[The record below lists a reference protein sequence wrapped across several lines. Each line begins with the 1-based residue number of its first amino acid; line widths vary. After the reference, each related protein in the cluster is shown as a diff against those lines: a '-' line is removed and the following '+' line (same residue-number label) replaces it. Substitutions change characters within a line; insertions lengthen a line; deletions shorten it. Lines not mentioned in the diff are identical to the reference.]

1 MATKI
6 YTAPPNSGTL
16 TLGKTLPDVLYD
28 ACAKYTN
35 PTAFNQPKG
44 EAWESLSLNGF
55 RNRSEE
61 LALGFV
67 QLGLERG
74 DRVALF
80 MESDVP
86 FCIADMGCLI
96 AGLIDVPI
104 YLSHAPES
112 ITYVLNHA
120 EARVIVVSTHSHLET
135 IAPLLVDVPSVE
147 HVLVAEMDGTQP
159 LPVLP
164 DSVKVQSMEA
174 VRLVGRDQAAED
186 PGAIAMLLSRIDPQ
200 DIATLIYT
208 SGTTGT
214 PKGVMLTHENISHN
228 ALTSFSGMTGYRP
241 GPDGETALSFL
252 PMTHVFARTL
262 HYGILSYGS
271 SVYFTT
277 PENLARDLQRVRPTT
292 FATVP
297 RVLEKVYAKIVAKV
311 DTLRGVKKR
320 LLKWGLNVASK
331 YEMGGQFGR
340 GYHTQRKIADTLIYQ
355 KWREALGGRVH
366 IIVCGGAALN
376 ADIANAFAAAG
387 IPIMQGYGLTE
398 TSPIITFNRP
408 EANRAGTV
416 GVPLPGVEVRIA
428 ADGEILSRGPHIM
441 KGYYKDEEK
450 TREVIDSQ
458 GWFHTGDIGEVNGEG
473 YLRITDRKKDLF
485 KLSTGKYVMPQPL
498 ENRLT
503 TEALIEQAVVV
514 GPGHKMCGALIF
526 PNQASLMALAEAQES
541 ATDDL
546 EVLCAQPW
554 VIAAYQSLV
563 DKANMGM
570 PHWSSIK
577 CFTLIPQSVTVENGL
592 LTPTLKVK
600 RSAIRAAFAKEIE
613 ALFKRAEQEA
623 MVPAVAA

>member
-6 YTAPPNSGTL
+6 YTAPPNTGTL
-16 TLGKTLPDVLYD
+16 TLGKTLPDVLYE

-35 PTAFNQPKG
+35 PNALNQPKG
-44 EAWESLSLNGF
+44 DEWEPLSLNGF

-61 LALGFV
+61 LALGLV

-74 DRVALF
+74 DKVALF

-112 ITYVLNHA
+112 IAYVLNHA
-120 EARVIVVSTHSHLET
+120 EARAVVVSTHAHLET
-135 IAPLLVDVPSVE
+135 IAPLLADVPSVE
-147 HVLVAEMDGTQP
+147 HVLVAEMDEAKSVP
-159 LPVLP
+159 ALPEKVT
-164 DSVKVQSMEA
+164 VQSMEA
-174 VRLVGRDQAAED
+174 VRLVGRDQAAKD
-186 PGAIAMLLSRIDPQ
+186 PGAIAMLLSQIDPH
-200 DIATLIYT
+200 DVATLIYT

-228 ALTSFSGMTGYRP
+228 ALTSFSGMTGYRA
-241 GPDGETALSFL
+241 GAGAEVALSFL

-277 PENLARDLQRVRPTT
+277 PENVARDFQRVRPTT

-297 RVLEKVYAKIVAKV
+297 RVLEKVYAKIVAKAN
-311 DTLRGVKKR
+311 TLRGVKKR

-331 YEMGGQFGR
+331 YEMGRQFGR
-340 GYHTQRKIADTLIYQ
+340 GYRTQRKIADTLIYQ

-376 ADIANAFAAAG
+376 GDIANAFAAAG
-387 IPIMQGYGLTE
+387 IQIMQGYGLTE

-408 EANRAGTV
+408 ENNRAGTV
-416 GVPLPGVEVRIA
+416 GVPMPGVEVRIA
-428 ADGEILSRGPHIM
+428 EDGEIVTRGPHIM

-450 TREVIDSQ
+450 TRQAIDPK
-458 GWFHTGDIGEVNGEG
+458 GWFHTGDIGEVNDEG
-473 YLRITDRKKDLF
+473 FLRITDRKKDLF

-503 TEALIEQAVVV
+503 SEALVEQAVIV

-526 PNQASLMALAEAQES
+526 PNQAALTALAESQEK

-546 EVLCAQPW
+546 EALCADAWAQ
-554 VIAAYQSLV
+554 ATYQRLV

-570 PHWSSIK
+570 PHWSSVK
-577 CFTLIPQSVTVENGL
+577 CFMLIPQHLTIENGL

-600 RSAIRAAFAKEIE
+600 RSAIRAAFSTEIE
-613 ALFKRAEQEA
+613 TLFTRAEQQA
-623 MVPAVAA
+623 VVPAAA